1 MYTVDIDT
9 GGTMTDALVTD
20 GEREFSFKT
29 DTTPHDFTV
38 SFVNCLD
45 AAADGLDYDSTA
57 AFLKDVSIIRWSST
71 ITTNVLGER
80 RGSRVGLL
88 VTEGHE
94 ERLYGDDRSEII
106 GDLIEPQS
114 VIGMSADPDAKEI
127 LDSVKKLLENS
138 VRRVCVSRQGA
149 FPDNAVELRIKAL
162 IEDQYPDHF
171 LGSVPVLLGSE
182 MAQIG
187 HDQTRAHYSVMNAYT
202 HTQLANS
209 LFKAEDLLRDQYG
222 YDRPLFIGHTSGGVA
237 RVGKTKSVDTIE
249 SGPVFGTFGGAFVAR
264 EYGIENAV
272 CFDVGGT
279 TSKVSII
286 RNGEPVFQRGGRLMG
301 VPVQTSFAM
310 LRSMA
315 IGGGSIA
322 SVVEGKVKLGPESMG
337 AAPGPAC
344 YELGGKSA
352 TLTDAILVLGYLDP
366 KGFLGGR
373 RELSVEKAREAVK
386 STVADALG
394 ASVEAAAI
402 AIRDRAAE
410 DLAALVR
417 GTLEEAGLG
426 TDGTA
431 MFTFGGNGPTL
442 GSFVAEAV
450 GMNDVYAFDLG
461 PVFSAFGSAIS
472 DVKHE
477 FERGV
482 GARLEA
488 GNKDI
493 FMKVARD
500 LYNQANRDLRGEG
513 FEPARAEFR
522 VEMEFGEH
530 EEIAGSLRFS
540 TGSEPEDDWLDK
552 AIEAAKSSNIDA
564 GKWAV
569 LLVRLSV
576 TYSLGERK
584 LTQSGREPGAASD
597 GTRSMLFHDPQAE
610 VFPVRRWEDMGEGSQ
625 LDGPAVING
634 ATLTCPLPPG
644 WSVGVDSYG
653 NAHLSRKA

>member
-20 GEREFSFKT
+20 GERQFSFKT

-45 AAADGLDYDSTA
+45 AAAQGLEYDSTH

-88 VTEGHE
+88 VTAGQE
-94 ERLYGDDRSEII
+94 EALYGKGRSEIV
-106 GDLIEPQS
+106 GDLIEPDN

-138 VRRVCVSRQGA
+138 VRRVCVSRQDA
-149 FPDNAVELRIKAL
+149 FPDNSVELRIKHL
-162 IEDQYPDHF
+162 IEDQYPDHY

-209 LFKAEDLLRDQYG
+209 LFKAEDLLRDRFG
-222 YDRPLFIGHTSGGVA
+222 YERPLFIGHTSGGVA

-264 EYGIENAV
+264 EYGIDNAV

-322 SVVEGKVKLGPESMG
+322 AVDNGRVTLGPESMG

-344 YELGGKSA
+344 YDLGGKSA

-373 RELSVEKAREAVK
+373 RELDVDKAREAIRH
-386 STVADALG
+386 TVAEPLG
-394 ASVEAAAI
+394 VSVEAAAI
-402 AIRDRAAE
+402 AIRQRAAD

-417 GTLEEAGLG
+417 DTLAEAGLG
-426 TDGTA
+426 VEGTA
-431 MFTFGGNGPTL
+431 MLTFGGNGPTL
-442 GSFVAEAV
+442 GCFVAEAV
-450 GMNDVYAFDLG
+450 GMTDVYAFDLG

-482 GARLEA
+482 GEKLQGGNREA
-488 GNKDI
+488 
-493 FMKVARD
+493 FMAVVKD
-500 LYNQANRDLRGEG
+500 LYTQADRDLRGEG
-513 FEPARAEFR
+513 LDPGKAVFTAEL
-522 VEMEFGEH
+522 EFGEH
-530 EEIAGSLRFS
+530 EDVAGAVRFDTAAQPAS
-540 TGSEPEDDWLDK
+540 DWLEK
-552 AIEAAKSSNIDA
+552 AIQATKRSDIDA
-564 GKWAV
+564 DRWPV
-569 LLVRLSV
+569 LLVRLTV
-576 TYSLGERK
+576 TYSLGERRLALAGSK
-584 LTQSGREPGAASD
+584 TDESASES
-597 GTRSMLFHDPQAE
+597 RSMLFGDAE
-610 VFPVRRWEDMGEGSQ
+610 PASLPVRRWETMGEGSRA
-625 LDGPAVING
+625 DGPLVING
-634 ATLTCPLPPG
+634 ATLTCPVPPG
-644 WSVGVDSYG
+644 WSVGVDGYG
-653 NAHLSRKA
+653 NAHLAKA